1 MKRRSVLA
9 MTVAPK
15 GQMQLDA
22 MVSQA
27 VTGPVGLPTDQPIA
41 THAPSQAVALGA
53 GEPGREKKGTVASRD
68 VTVGRRENRMG
79 SKPATLPASVRTGR
93 YALVAAIGLAFLC
106 GTAAAEE
113 GGSGHYLP
121 GSMAS
126 FVDGV
131 VEYDSAHIDD
141 VASEIVVRSPHSCQS
156 NPHTIEEVRRILL
169 ENLGTSVLRGA
180 TEREAR

>member
-1 MKRRSVLA
+1 
-9 MTVAPK
+9 MTAAPK
-15 GQMQLDA
+15 GQMQLDP
-22 MVSQA
+22 MVSQS

-79 SKPATLPASVRTGR
+79 STPATLPASVRTGR
-93 YALVAAIGLAFLC
+93 YALVAAIGLALLC

-131 VEYDSAHIDD
+131 PLKETFIARLNLVYYQGSIGAQRPLPIGGLTALGASA
-141 VASEIVVRSPHSCQS
+141 SS
-156 NPHTIEEVRRILL
+156 
-169 ENLGTSVLRGA
+169 
-180 TEREAR
+180 